1 MPTKLSP
8 HLIIA
13 GAAQAI
19 EFYKKV
25 FDARELSRYADA
37 KLGGLIVCAELAIG
51 DQVLSIA
58 EEHREWHNH
67 APTSLGGSSVI
78 LTLEVPDVDAVG
90 ARLEAEGATVV
101 YPIADHFYGE
111 RSGRFR
117 DPFGHLWL
125 VTKKIKELTPAQI
138 QAGVDAFES

>member
-1 MPTKLSP
+1 MPSKLHF

-13 GAAQAI
+13 DAAQAI
-19 EFYKKV
+19 DFYKKV
-25 FDARELSRYADA
+25 FDARELSRYADP

-51 DQVLSIA
+51 DQVFSIA
-58 EEHREWHNH
+58 GEHREWHNH
-67 APTSLGGSSVI
+67 APTSLGGSPVI
-78 LTLEVPDVDAVG
+78 LNLEVPDVDALG

-101 YPIADHFYGE
+101 YPITDQFYGE

-125 VTKKIKELTPAQI
+125 ITTKIKEMTPAQI